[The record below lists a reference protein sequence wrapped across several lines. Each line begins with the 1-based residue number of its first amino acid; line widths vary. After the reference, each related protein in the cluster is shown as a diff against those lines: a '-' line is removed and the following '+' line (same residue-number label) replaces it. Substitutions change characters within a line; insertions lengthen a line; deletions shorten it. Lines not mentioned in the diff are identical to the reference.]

1 MNINKRHYLIELKDF
16 GDERGSLVVLEE
28 NKEFPFPIRRV
39 FYDFH
44 TDPTISRGNHANR
57 ESRFGF
63 ISLQGSCVV
72 EVDDGFGKNE
82 YILDSPFR
90 CLFVD
95 KMLWKSMCHFSNDN
109 ILLIL
114 SDNIYNSEEYIY
126 SYEEYLSIIN
136 IGENISIKKS

>member
-1 MNINKRHYLIELKDF
+1 MNMIKKHYVIDLKEL

-39 FYDFH
+39 FYDFN
-44 TDPTISRGNHANR
+44 TDPTISRGNHANK

-72 EVDDGFGKNE
+72 EVDDGFEKTE
-82 YILDSPFR
+82 YTLNSPFQ

-95 KMLWKSMCHFSNDN
+95 KMLWKSMKCFSRDN
-109 ILLIL
+109 ILLII
-114 SDNIYNSEEYIY
+114 SDCTYSCEEYIHNY
-126 SYEEYLSIIN
+126 SDFIN
-136 IGENISIKKS
+136 LISN

>member
-1 MNINKRHYLIELKDF
+1 MSMNKKHYLIDLKEL

-39 FYDFH
+39 FYDFN
-44 TDPTISRGNHANR
+44 TDPTISRGNHANK

-72 EVDDGFGKNE
+72 EVDDGFDKVE
-82 YILDSPFR
+82 YLLDSPFQ

-95 KMLWKSMCHFSNDN
+95 KMLWKSMKCFSPDN
-109 ILLIL
+109 ILLII
-114 SDNIYNSEEYIY
+114 SDCKYSREEYIY
-126 SYEEYLSIIN
+126 NYSDFLLSTTM
-136 IGENISIKKS
+136 

>member
-1 MNINKRHYLIELKDF
+1 MSMNKKHYMIELKEL

-39 FYDFH
+39 FYDFN
-44 TDPTISRGNHANR
+44 TDPTISRGNHANK

-72 EVDDGFGKNE
+72 EVDDGFQKTE
-82 YILDSPFR
+82 YTLNSPFQ

-95 KMLWKSMCHFSNDN
+95 KLLWKSMKYFTADN

-114 SDNIYNSEEYIY
+114 SDKTYSSDEYIY
-126 SYEEYLSIIN
+126 DYYSFTRELRQLKAN
-136 IGENISIKKS
+136 EN